1 MVRIGLVGNPNS
13 GKTTIFNVLTGSR
26 QYVGNW
32 PGVTVAKKEGHIG
45 NDILIT
51 DLPGIYSLSPYSK
64 EEVITRDYL
73 LSGQVDVIIN
83 IIDGTNLERNL
94 YLTTQILEMQIPT
107 IIALN
112 MMDEVDK
119 RQMKIDFGSLSKL
132 LDCLIV
138 PISAKKNHG
147 LKDLINKAVMV
158 AKEKKISKLNIYPLE
173 LAFTLDKIKSLSQG
187 SLFTAVKLMEGDQLI
202 SELSSDAEIKKIIKQ
217 YETKINEDGESIIA
231 NERYRFSEK
240 AISQVLIKKPQYNK
254 TKSEKIDAILTN
266 KFLALPIF
274 AIIMFL
280 IYYTAITIVGD
291 SVVGLVEKLFLWLSN
306 ITTNWLTSIE
316 SPSWLIDLINNGVI
330 GGVGA
335 VLGFLPQLFI
345 LFLFLTILEDSGYMA
360 RVAFIMDRMFR
371 KFGLS
376 GKSFIPML
384 LGTGCSVPAIMSSRT
399 ISNENEQKMT
409 IMLVPF
415 IPCGAKLPVFALFV
429 GTFFHPLVS
438 TSLYF
443 IGILVVIVVGM
454 LLKKTKYFR
463 GDASPF
469 ILELVDYHFPNPKS
483 VFLQVWER
491 TKSFLI
497 KAGTIIFLAA
507 VIIWFLSSFS
517 WSFVMVTDPSA
528 SILASIGRLLSWIF
542 IPLGFGNWQS
552 TVALMVG
559 TIAKENIV
567 STFGIVLNTGESQQ
581 ALMSAIALLFNN
593 SKAAA
598 FSFMVFVLLSAPCM
612 AAIAATK
619 KELISW
625 KLTLVTIL
633 MQTSVAYILSLAIYQ
648 IATLWATS
656 NAFKV
661 GLIISL
667 FVAMVL
673 WASLFLISNRKKL
686 ACIGCNRSDC
696 DSCLSKKK

>member
-1 MVRIGLVGNPNS
+1 MIRIGLVGNPNS

-32 PGVTVAKKEGHIG
+32 PGVTVAKKEGRIG
-45 NDILIT
+45 NDIIIT

-64 EEVITRDYL
+64 EEIITRDFL
-73 LSGQVDVIIN
+73 LSNQVDVIVN
-83 IIDGTNLERNL
+83 IIDATNLERNL

-119 RQMKIDFGSLSKL
+119 RKMKIDVHYLSKL
-132 LDCLIV
+132 LDCLVV

-147 LKDLINKAVMV
+147 LKELINKATLI
-158 AKEKKISKLNIYPLE
+158 AKEKKISSLNIYPLE
-173 LAFTLDKIKSLSQG
+173 LGYTLDKLKEVCRS
-187 SLFTAVKLMEGDQLI
+187 SLFTAVKIMEQDESFQ
-202 SELSSDAEIKKIIKQ
+202 ELSKQKEIQEIITPFYAKSQ
-217 YETKINEDGESIIA
+217 EDGESLIA

-240 AISQVLIKKPQYNK
+240 VISQVLIEKPRPQK
-254 TKSEKIDAILTN
+254 TTSEKIDSLLTH
-266 KFLALPIF
+266 KIFALPIF
-274 AIIMFL
+274 ALIMFL
-280 IYYTAITIVGD
+280 IYFISITIVGE
-291 SVVGLVEKLFLWLSN
+291 SVIGLMEQLFQWLGTQ
-306 ITTNWLTSIE
+306 IQK
-316 SPSWLIDLINNGVI
+316 WLISIDSPFWLVDLLTTGII
-330 GGVGA
+330 GGVGS
-335 VLGFLPQLFI
+335 VLSFLPQLFV

-360 RVAFIMDRMFR
+360 RVAFIMDRVFR

-409 IMLVPF
+409 VMLVPF

-429 GTFFHPLVS
+429 GTFFNPLVS

-443 IGILVVIVVGM
+443 IGIVVVILVGS

-483 VFLQVWER
+483 VLLQVWER

-497 KAGTIIFLAA
+497 KAGTIIFLAS
-507 VIIWFLSSFS
+507 VVIWFLSSFS
-517 WSFVMVTDPSA
+517 WSLVMVVDPST
-528 SILASIGRLLSWIF
+528 SILASIGRFLAWIF
-542 IPLGFGNWQS
+542 LPLGFGNWQS

-559 TIAKENIV
+559 MIAKENIV
-567 STFGIVLNTGESQQ
+567 STFGIVLNTGDSHQ
-581 ALMSAIALLFNN
+581 ALMAAVATLFNN
-593 SKAAA
+593 SQPAA
-598 FSFMVFVLLSAPCM
+598 FSFMVFVLLAAPCV

-619 KELISW
+619 RELGTW
-625 KLTLVTIL
+625 KLTFVTVL
-633 MQTSVAYILSLAIYQ
+633 MQTTIAYLLSFLIFQ
-648 IATLWATS
+648 TATLWKTS
-656 NAFKV
+656 NSFKI
-661 GLIISL
+661 GTIISL
-667 FVAMVL
+667 FILCVIIVL
-673 WASLFLISNRKKL
+673 SYLIKNRKNSVCL
-686 ACIGCNRSDC
+686 GCQNQDC
-696 DSCLSKKK
+696 GSGLSKKK